1 MDNLGLDGLKKHIPN
16 IVTVT
21 GMGCGFFSILSSQR
35 GAISTALLLLL
46 CAGLCDIFDGKLAR
60 ILGTSSR
67 FGGELDSLADA
78 ISFGVAPS
86 ILLYETS
93 LYRLGWF
100 GGACAFFFTA
110 MAALRLARFN
120 LPSAEHD
127 RRDVFR
133 GFSTPT
139 AAIYV
144 GTFVVMSD
152 RLPSELGAFYAVA
165 LGGLMVSRVPSPAF
179 KGAGVSSI
187 YLVVGLLNSLAL
199 FLWPSFWT
207 FAWWNLYTGFVFCL
221 AYNISSKIQAP
232 SEAASPG

>member
-1 MDNLGLDGLKKHIPN
+1 MDKLNFAGLKRHTPN
-16 IVTVT
+16 IITVT
-21 GMGCGFFSILSSQR
+21 GMGCGFFSILASQR

-86 ILLYETS
+86 IILYNAS
-93 LYRLGWF
+93 LYRLAWF

-110 MAALRLARFN
+110 MATYRLARFN
-120 LPSAEHD
+120 LASAEHE
-127 RRDVFR
+127 RGDVFR

-139 AAIYV
+139 AAMFV

-165 LGGLMVSRVPSPAF
+165 LGGLMVSHVPCPAF
-179 KGAGVSSI
+179 KGAGVSPI
-187 YLVVGLLNSLAL
+187 YLVVGLFFSLVL
-199 FLWPSFWT
+199 FLWPNSWT
-207 FAWWNLYTGFVFCL
+207 YAWWNLYTGFVLCL
-221 AYNISSKIQAP
+221 TYIVSSKKQAP
-232 SEAASPG
+232 SEATSPG